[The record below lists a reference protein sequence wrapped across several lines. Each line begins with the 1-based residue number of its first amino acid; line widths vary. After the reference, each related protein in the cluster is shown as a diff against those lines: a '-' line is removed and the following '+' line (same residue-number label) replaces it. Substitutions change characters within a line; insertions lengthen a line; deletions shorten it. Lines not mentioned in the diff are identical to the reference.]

1 LLRPALPS
9 PRRQER
15 DDKGSA
21 LGVLVASAINGID
34 SSEGLFMTANVVP
47 SLFVPVH
54 LERAFSHQIKRLVAL
69 PAV

>member
-1 LLRPALPS
+1 S

-21 LGVLVASAINGID
+21 LGVLVASAIKDVDG
-34 SSEGLFMTANVVP
+34 SERLLVTTNVVP
-47 SLFVPVH
+47 SLFVPMR
-54 LERAFSHQIKRLVAL
+54 LGRAFSHQIKRLVAP